1 MAAVATA
8 TLTGCGSR
16 ENKVETTDFVD
27 DVKVALADSGRIDLN
42 ALQWTREPKAFEV
55 KGASSAPRM
64 ARSSARCA
72 SATCMPV
79 PMKSAS
85 ASMPARPRSH
95 PSRQSSR
102 T

>member
-55 KGASSAPRM
+55 KGLRTPTYG
-64 ARSSARCA
+64 SAR
-72 SATCMPV
+72 TIT
-79 PMKSAS
+79 
-85 ASMPARPRSH
+85 
-95 PSRQSSR
+95 SR
-102 T
+102 TTMRPCYR